1 MQIRWGC
8 QEAYM
13 TQSMLSTQNNAWLIK
28 PLNVHYCSYSL
39 NKKKKKRKKLI
50 NETKKHNL
58 LRNQQIMSIA
68 LGVLNTKAL
77 KHIKTEETAKPTNF
91 LLHFPEN
98 IKNLKLKEKK
108 THSSGM
114 PR

>member
-1 MQIRWGC
+1 
-8 QEAYM
+8 M
-13 TQSMLSTQNNAWLIK
+13 TQSMLSTQNNTWLIK

-39 NKKKKKRKKLI
+39 NKKEKKKLI

-58 LRNQQIMSIA
+58 LRNWQIMSIA

-91 LLHFPEN
+91 LPAF
-98 IKNLKLKEKK
+98 
-108 THSSGM
+108 S
-114 PR
+114 

>member
-1 MQIRWGC
+1 
-8 QEAYM
+8 
-13 TQSMLSTQNNAWLIK
+13 
-28 PLNVHYCSYSL
+28 
-39 NKKKKKRKKLI
+39 
-50 NETKKHNL
+50 
-58 LRNQQIMSIA
+58 MSIA